1 MGKTSLV
8 EQVIQ
13 DLSREKAPVAYLSI
27 DLLVVHDAPELERR
41 IREGIQKVAAALPPK
56 GERTA
61 TKLKR
66 AFTKLEP
73 EVSVGSGPFS
83 VRLKRHDSPI
93 EGIESLLIA
102 LDKAAGAYKRRAV
115 IVLDEFQQLSEMKD
129 GALRSA
135 AEGAVR
141 HAVERAKHTTYLFA
155 GSQKHLLQDM
165 FENEDRPLYR
175 LCQKMSLDRIS
186 AEHYHP
192 FLQSAAKAK
201 WRKSLSDEVIE
212 EILNVTLRHP
222 YYVNAL
228 CDRLWA
234 HSKPPSLPTTATA
247 WDALVEED
255 RSLMTGKVL
264 RLAASQ
270 RGMLKAI
277 AKTPGGVM
285 HPVSQEFLTTIRVP
299 SSTGNR
305 SKEALEELDLI
316 QQDENKAWILV
327 DPVMAAYLK
336 TL

>member
-41 IREGIQKVAAALPPK
+41 IREGVQKVAAALPPK

-141 HAVERAKHTTYLFA
+141 HAVERA
-155 GSQKHLLQDM
+155 
-165 FENEDRPLYR
+165 
-175 LCQKMSLDRIS
+175 
-186 AEHYHP
+186 
-192 FLQSAAKAK
+192 
-201 WRKSLSDEVIE
+201 
-212 EILNVTLRHP
+212 
-222 YYVNAL
+222 
-228 CDRLWA
+228 
-234 HSKPPSLPTTATA
+234 
-247 WDALVEED
+247 
-255 RSLMTGKVL
+255 
-264 RLAASQ
+264 
-270 RGMLKAI
+270 
-277 AKTPGGVM
+277 
-285 HPVSQEFLTTIRVP
+285 
-299 SSTGNR
+299 
-305 SKEALEELDLI
+305 
-316 QQDENKAWILV
+316 
-327 DPVMAAYLK
+327 
-336 TL
+336 